1 MSNKRKIFDVDTKC
15 RLCLG
20 DEGYM
25 SYLFEDTLLPKV
37 QNITKCTSIIIREDD
52 DLPNKV
58 CHLCLYKLDMWNEFK
73 EQFIK
78 SNEVLLAHLDASEIN
93 DSTLESNNSK
103 RRYGLQASETET
115 LSENPGTKKVKKIN
129 IPVAP
134 LEFTRVEYVTDQ
146 SELRD
151 MFIPEDDPITSSFK
165 EEDTTMLDQKSSTPE
180 HDKSE
185 KNNQVESKSQELELH
200 PKPTLV
206 PMRIKHFGGRRGRT
220 TAKRRASTKRW
231 VARKKALLAATGKY
245 ASDTDSIISDNDSKL
260 SPVQKA
266 RAKTN
271 ADKEVVKQ
279 RRLAKALKNLETD
292 MKGEYGIKYDS
303 DAILIPQ
310 TDSGVNKHKTRYQ
323 KKITLEKG
331 STSDARNV
339 QNSARNENSTE
350 TNNEKEEAAN
360 EKENSCTLNESRLKE
375 HVLHSQSKTM
385 EGSND
390 SLTNMLSIFNPQP
403 IKSEIELGNAT
414 YIVTSTL
421 VLSEHH
427 YIKSDSKNSSLD
439 GNGTNMD
446 ENSQERNTDIID
458 AVQLRRINPKSII
471 DNDDKRNVER
481 CLNIEVEGTE
491 LEALQKVQAELAA
504 FVEKDMKDRLSHKDV
519 LPCTDEVNSK
529 PKDSF
534 QTLDQQLKAIVE
546 KAIRKNIET
555 SLKLKKTPLSKVTT
569 LHNQKSSTFSPAF
582 IKAATRSKIFQ
593 PKVLLMRLDINK
605 VGKRYKINNFPSME
619 SQKSN
624 NSYIEDGNATY
635 NDRQND
641 SPLQY
646 RTFKLM
652 PVESD
657 DTVNSDD
664 RTVTSTPKEIQNNLN
679 SISVSPKTSEP
690 QRRKLCGPRGR
701 KNFAISDEVLNA
713 LRKRHF
719 DDLSNVKQVK
729 KAICETVE
737 CDTTTKSL
745 PLQPVTDK
753 LGTKRVKFST
763 DFENQCNIEEEL
775 NQSKYSCDTC
785 KQSFA
790 TLHEKEE
797 HTTSHKTVSCIDA
810 VPKPKKRRMMRCKRC
825 HEVVDA
831 RLVRIHTC
839 RTAKFH
845 KCYVCNSTFRT
856 EKLLVTHLET
866 HDESEFNIDNIESGE
881 SSKNVVNV
889 TSTQGTVAQR
899 AADSNTISI
908 EQCEKEKPATVKEI
922 YTCFV
927 CDKKFTDQEILK
939 DHLQQHCNDES
950 EEDNGSGKEEYQ
962 CAICGDSLDNE
973 DALETHVEKHLCDDQ
988 DDNPNLIN
996 ITSESDNKK
1005 LEVMFKCEQC
1015 TNGFTSEVLL
1025 ALHMQS
1031 HEEELAIAKWEKESA
1046 GRSIIREE
1054 FLCAICDET
1063 FKTEAELSEHVDM
1076 HNGNAHVCFLC
1087 EKPFLTLE
1095 DLQAHVES
1103 H

>member
-37 QNITKCTSIIIREDD
+37 ENITKCTSIIIREDG

-103 RRYGLQASETET
+103 RKYDFQASETET
-115 LSENPGTKKVKKIN
+115 LSENPGTKKFKKNN
-129 IPVAP
+129 IPVEP

-146 SELRD
+146 SELKD

-165 EEDTTMLDQKSSTPE
+165 EDTAMLDKKSSMGE

-185 KNNQVESKSQELELH
+185 KNHQVESKSQELDLH
-200 PKPTLV
+200 PKPTLI
-206 PMRIKHFGGRRGRT
+206 PMRIRHFGGRRGRT

-231 VARKKALLAATGKY
+231 VARKKALLAAT
-245 ASDTDSIISDNDSKL
+245 
-260 SPVQKA
+260 
-266 RAKTN
+266 
-271 ADKEVVKQ
+271 
-279 RRLAKALKNLETD
+279 
-292 MKGEYGIKYDS
+292 
-303 DAILIPQ
+303 
-310 TDSGVNKHKTRYQ
+310 DSGLNKHKTRYQ

-331 STSDARNV
+331 PTSDPRNV
-339 QNSARNENSTE
+339 RNSARNENSTE
-350 TNNEKEEAAN
+350 TNNEKEVAN
-360 EKENSCTLNESRLKE
+360 EKENSSTFNESGLKE
-375 HVLHSQSKTM
+375 HVPSSQSRTM

-390 SLTNMLSIFNPQP
+390 SPAYTQSIFNPQP
-403 IKSEIELGNAT
+403 IKSEIEVGNST

-421 VLSEHH
+421 VLSEDH
-427 YIKSDSKNSSLD
+427 YIKPGSKNSSLD
-439 GNGTNMD
+439 DNGTNID

-458 AVQLRRINPKSII
+458 AVQLRRINPKTII
-471 DNDDKRNVER
+471 ENDDKRNVER

-491 LEALQKVQAELAA
+491 LEALQRVQAELAA
-504 FVEKDMKDRLSHKDV
+504 FVEKDMKNRLSHKDV
-519 LPCTDEVNSK
+519 LPCIDEVKSK

-555 SLKLKKTPLSKVTT
+555 SLKLRKIPPSKITT
-569 LHNQKSSTFSPAF
+569 LRNQKSSTFSPAF

-593 PKVLLMRLDINK
+593 PKVILMRLDINK
-605 VGKRYKINNFPSME
+605 VMKRYKINNLPSME

-624 NSYIEDGNATY
+624 NSYTEDENVTY
-635 NDRQND
+635 NDGENN
-641 SPLQY
+641 SSLQY

-652 PVESD
+652 PIESD
-657 DTVNSDD
+657 DNVNSDD
-664 RTVTSTPKEIQNNLN
+664 RTVTSTPKEIDNNLN
-679 SISVSPKTSEP
+679 SISVSPNTSEP
-690 QRRKLCGPRGR
+690 QRRKLCGPKGR
-701 KNFAISDEVLNA
+701 KNFSVSDEVLNA
-713 LRKRHF
+713 LRKGHV

-763 DFENQCNIEEEL
+763 DFESQCNIAEEPT
-775 NQSKYSCDTC
+775 QSKYSCDTC

-797 HTTSHKTVSCIDA
+797 HTKSHQAVSSIET

-866 HDESEFNIDNIESGE
+866 HDESEFNIDNIECGE
-881 SSKNVVNV
+881 SIKKVANV
-889 TSTQGTVAQR
+889 TSTQVTVAQR
-899 AADSNTISI
+899 AADSNTTSI
-908 EQCEKEKPATVKEI
+908 EQCEKEMPATVTEI

-962 CAICGDSLDNE
+962 CAICGDSLENE
-973 DALETHVEKHLCDDQ
+973 DALEAHVEKHLCDDQ

-1046 GRSIIREE
+1046 ERTIIREE